1 MLFSALV
8 KHYPEQ
14 WQWPLSLCTSSTNSN
29 VQCCA
34 LALINAMF
42 MKSSEEQKKKL
53 ADSIQAKSFRNTI
66 STVSIIST
74 CTPVSLHYIC
84 ISTCTPV
91 SLLVPLYLYLYPC
104 ISTLYLY
111 LYLYPCIST
120 LYLYLYLYPCISTCT
135 SVSLLVPLYLYIISV
150 SLHYICISTLITE
163 CFKNLKL

>member
-84 ISTCTPV
+84 IST
-91 SLLVPLYLYLYPC
+91 
-104 ISTLYLY
+104 LYLY

-120 LYLYLYLYPCISTCT
+120 LYLYLYSDHWMFWKSETLEIWTKNCP
-135 SVSLLVPLYLYIISV
+135 IIR
-150 SLHYICISTLITE
+150 
-163 CFKNLKL
+163 